1 MPLPQSY
8 RRLAQEHPD
17 VIKNYEALGSAV
29 RAAGPLEGKTLALV
43 KLALALGSSLE
54 GGAHSAVRKALEAG
68 CTRDELLH
76 VALLGTTTMG
86 FPAMMRARSWVLD
99 VLDQAPPTKSA

>member
-1 MPLPQSY
+1 MPLPHAY

-17 VIKNYEALGSAV
+17 VIKGYESLADAV

-43 KLALALGSSLE
+43 KLALAIGSSLE
-54 GGAHSAVRKALEAG
+54 GGTHSAVRKAMEAG

-99 VLDQAPPTKSA
+99 VLDGKAGGQK